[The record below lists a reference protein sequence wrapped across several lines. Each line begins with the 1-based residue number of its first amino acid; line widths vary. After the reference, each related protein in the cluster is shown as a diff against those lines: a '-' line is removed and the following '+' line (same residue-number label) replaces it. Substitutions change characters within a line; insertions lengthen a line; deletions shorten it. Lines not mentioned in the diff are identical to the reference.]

1 LHAILARELGLDELE
16 VLADYEGRDRL
27 ASMVDSTLRDLRVAQ
42 RSRINKMTY
51 WEAVRA
57 VEEQLR
63 GTMLPETERRQAAIH
78 IATKVD
84 RSSILAESLADP
96 SILNGEYANTWLS
109 GPSTSQLGAAIQEW
123 CMLRITTD
131 ADQIEA
137 AMESAHLLDVEA
149 GFVVLQ
155 AMTWETA
162 DTLALVKEYLWK
174 PCEPRQTGRTEAET
188 PNNAVL
194 KAARKSSSE
203 HKMRLTAIVDGLKLD
218 LHCQANGSAVVA
230 AAIKSTGNST
240 STTTGAEHTH
250 AVVAAMARQ
259 REDIQMLLATGNLAS
274 IKPLIDGKDV
284 LMVVLQPVGQPAT
297 AILTNVRV

>member
-1 LHAILARELGLDELE
+1 MADKSCTGQFFLPYPQTKYAQLCRMPDDVKAAIKDAPLNCYFGQTLVSFAACNGHFDCVDAILAQELGLDELE

-149 GFVVLQ
+149 GFVVL
-155 AMTWETA
+155 A
-162 DTLALVKEYLWK
+162 DTG
-174 PCEPRQTGRTEAET
+174 C
-188 PNNAVL
+188 
-194 KAARKSSSE
+194 
-203 HKMRLTAIVDGLKLD
+203 
-218 LHCQANGSAVVA
+218 
-230 AAIKSTGNST
+230 
-240 STTTGAEHTH
+240 
-250 AVVAAMARQ
+250 
-259 REDIQMLLATGNLAS
+259 
-274 IKPLIDGKDV
+274 
-284 LMVVLQPVGQPAT
+284 PA
-297 AILTNVRV
+297 

>member
-1 LHAILARELGLDELE
+1 
-16 VLADYEGRDRL
+16 
-27 ASMVDSTLRDLRVAQ
+27 
-42 RSRINKMTY
+42 
-51 WEAVRA
+51 
-57 VEEQLR
+57 
-63 GTMLPETERRQAAIH
+63 
-78 IATKVD
+78 
-84 RSSILAESLADP
+84 
-96 SILNGEYANTWLS
+96 
-109 GPSTSQLGAAIQEW
+109 
-123 CMLRITTD
+123 
-131 ADQIEA
+131 
-137 AMESAHLLDVEA
+137 MESAHLLDVEA

-297 AILTNVRV
+297 AILTNVRVWKGALHTDLNCLYGMATKDADAVIRSGKPAVMLRLTNSEGACTIKHDDVMFTHKDTLGVVLKTRTRAYEAITELAQAFVLPPSLPDQKGGGL